1 MDWKRIVGQLAF
13 CMLVFLVVNAT
24 LIYLHEHAHQQI
36 FKEFGVNSTI
46 EYGFLYQSGL
56 TIPEGRYANVEDARV
71 GNALQAQNEM
81 FGYQITALELPL
93 VLLCL
98 LLMFCLE
105 RRV

>member
-56 TIPEGRYANVEDARV
+56 TVPSGKFASVEDARIV
-71 GNALQAQNEM
+71 GALNAQNEV
-81 FGYQITALELPL
+81 FGYQIAALLLPM

-98 LLMFCLE
+98 LVMFSFE
-105 RRV
+105 RG